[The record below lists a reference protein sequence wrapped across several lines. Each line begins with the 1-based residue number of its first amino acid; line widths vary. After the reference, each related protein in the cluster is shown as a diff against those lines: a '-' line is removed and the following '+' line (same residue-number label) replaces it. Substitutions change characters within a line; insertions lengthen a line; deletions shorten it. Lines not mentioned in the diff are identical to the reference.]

1 MLLLASLLVAQS
13 ASNPPFVSGR
23 LSPASTI
30 THTVRRR
37 SGVLQSAMHPGSD
50 TMASSTKKTY
60 GAITVMHRPCSTIG
74 ATIANFVGVL
84 GTAWPITIY
93 HTDSA
98 EASVKANKV
107 VAAHAGT
114 GHVSFIPT
122 RDLGDFAELPHG
134 NIESYSRLLTA
145 PAFWN
150 SVSVDVVLVFQ
161 TDSVLCSQSPF
172 SIADFV
178 QYAFIG
184 APWAIKSNVHPN
196 FHSGNGGLSLRS
208 VEAMRRI
215 ATTKA
220 YVPGTA
226 EDFFFVNALVEAR
239 QRGEHVL
246 LPSLTSA
253 AHFSF
258 ESGDLPANMSFGV
271 HRWKGLPLET
281 RAIIERKCP
290 EAVLGAWG
298 SCGRSEATAGASTPP
313 FAAVGSLG

>member
-1 MLLLASLLVAQS
+1 MRRHSSTLAS
-13 ASNPPFVSGR
+13 
-23 LSPASTI
+23 I
-30 THTVRRR
+30 E
-37 SGVLQSAMHPGSD
+37 
-50 TMASSTKKTY
+50 KTC

-84 GTAWPITIY
+84 GTTWPITIY

-107 VAAHAGT
+107 VAAHAAT

-145 PAFWN
+145 PAFWH

-161 TDSVLCSQSPF
+161 TDSVLCSQSPY
-172 SIADFV
+172 SITDFV
-178 QYAFIG
+178 QYDFIG
-184 APWAIKSNVHPN
+184 APWAIKSDEHPN

-208 VEAMRRI
+208 VDAMRRI
-215 ATTKA
+215 ATTRT

-226 EDFFFVNALVEAR
+226 EDFFFVNALVELQ
-239 QRGEHVL
+239 QRGERVL
-246 LPSLTSA
+246 LPSLASA

-258 ESGDLPANMSFGV
+258 ESGDLPSNMSFGV

-281 RAIIERKCP
+281 RAVIERKCP

-298 SCGRSEATAGASTPP
+298 SCGRSKATADATMPP
-313 FAAVGSLG
+313 FAAGANLAVV